1 MGDVLHFPPQLRAV
15 KSDNLKG
22 ASPIG
27 MLGPFGDECP
37 RTPGGPFGGELLQF
51 PAKAGGGSAAR
62 EAAAPSAGGSAAA
75 GAAPPA
81 GEGEGSARRARSLR
95 ARLAEEGCTAVYH
108 FINLLIA
115 LGEMLHLVLS
125 QSFLTTRP
133 RLRGAALRGMQYR
146 REKQCKV
153 S

>member
-1 MGDVLHFPPQLRAV
+1 MGDVLHFPPQLRAIE
-15 KSDNLKG
+15 SDNLKG

-27 MLGPFGDECP
+27 SLGPFGDECP

-51 PAKAGGGSAAR
+51 PAKAGGGSAAL
-62 EAAAPSAGGSAAA
+62 ESAAPSAGESAAV
-75 GAAPPA
+75 PPA
-81 GEGEGSARRARSLR
+81 GEGEGSARRARSLK

-133 RLRGAALRGMQYR
+133 RLRGAALRGLQYR
-146 REKQCKV
+146 REKQCKA